1 MDPAVSRESPAGS
14 GEPSA
19 EERGGNQPEEVTEDS
34 READG
39 ESEETEV
46 EGKDSERSK
55 SQDEDSIHEKLT
67 EEELDPRIQEELE
80 RLNEASVEINK
91 MELELQEVRSSHRRI
106 MNESVLKLKAK
117 SSELGSCIEK
127 ARPYYEARRKAKEAQ
142 QETQKAAL
150 SFERAVSMHSAARE
164 MVHVAEQGLTAVKT
178 LDPTW
183 QEMLNHATSKVNEAE
198 EERMKSERE
207 HMRVTQL
214 CQEAEARVQELQKSL
229 KRSIVKSKSYFE
241 LKVQFND
248 ILEEHKSKILLLE
261 ERISQAKLNYS
272 STLRHLEQISE
283 EIHAQREQVQPK
295 DGPINTCGGRSPPV
309 GAETVSST
317 GTEGGACGGYPRPN
331 DWVDVK
337 ESMANAREWVET
349 HKNSRWVDM
358 GRADVTRAAS
368 DSLSIVSLQTII
380 SDLQKCDSVDHLG
393 RLSSDFSLSGEEGE
407 RDGLENDNKR
417 VRHKTTEISEEYL
430 KQHIRSVSL

>member
-1 MDPAVSRESPAGS
+1 MDPAALRESPAGS
-14 GEPSA
+14 GATPV
-19 EERGGNQPEEVTEDS
+19 EERGGNETEGEATDDG

-39 ESEETEV
+39 ESEETEM
-46 EGKDSERSK
+46 ENKDCERSTCP
-55 SQDEDSIHEKLT
+55 DESSLHGKLT

-80 RLNEASVEINK
+80 HLNEASEEINK
-91 MELELQEVRSSHRRI
+91 MELELQEFRSSHRRI
-106 MNESVLKLKAK
+106 MNESVHKLKAK

-241 LKVQFND
+241 LKAQFND
-248 ILEEHKSKILLLE
+248 ILEEHKSKILELE
-261 ERISQAKLNYS
+261 ERISKAKLNYS

-283 EIHAQREQVQPK
+283 EIHAQREQERRK
-295 DGPINTCGGRSPPV
+295 DGPIKTCGGRSSPV
-309 GAETVSST
+309 GAEAIGST
-317 GTEGGACGGYPRPN
+317 GTESGACGGYPRSN
-331 DWVDVK
+331 DWVDGK
-337 ESMANAREWVET
+337 EGVANTREWVET
-349 HKNSRWVDM
+349 HQNSRWVDM
-358 GRADVTRAAS
+358 GRAEVTRSGS

-380 SDLQKCDSVDHLG
+380 SDLGKYDSVEHLS
-393 RLSSDFSLSGEEGE
+393 RLSSNVSLSGEEGE
-407 RDGLENDNKR
+407 RDRMENDKKGPK
-417 VRHKTTEISEEYL
+417 HLDISEEFL
-430 KQHIRSVSL
+430 KQHMRSVSL